1 MAILINGRPQKF
13 SSVGGNTPN
22 PISYIFGATSGESS
36 VTVEIKN
43 SVGDIIAIIQQ
54 SFVNTVAEVDISS
67 ILKAQLSQN
76 LDQTNNTQ
84 GLQFFEYYVNSD
96 TSNRR
101 YAVLANEQNL
111 VGDLTP
117 NTVFNNSVE
126 NSLFLNRIKNRQ
138 YVPNIGDE
146 KDSLEILVDESTS
159 SLIGIQIVYEFFD
172 ANNNNLFTVAIDV
185 ASGLNFRLA
194 IDVLQGITMPLDT
207 AYFDVYLQE
216 GTNIVTP
223 DFALLATG
231 LSYHRFELLATGS
244 IYDGANILV
253 TPQPY

>member
-22 PISYIFGATSGESS
+22 PISYIFFASSGESS

-43 SVGDIIAIIQQ
+43 SVGNIIAIIQQ

-67 ILKAQLSQN
+67 ILKAQLSQT

-84 GLQFFEYYVNSD
+84 GLQFFEYYVNADSA
-96 TSNRR
+96 NRR

-117 NTVFNNSVE
+117 NTLFNTSVE
-126 NSLFLNRIKNRQ
+126 NALFLNQIKERQ
-138 YVPNIGDE
+138 FVQGI
-146 KDSLEILVDESTS
+146 KDALQILVDENTS
-159 SLIGIQIVYEFFD
+159 SLTGIRVVYEFFD
-172 ANNNNLFTVAIDV
+172 SNQNQISTFLIQY
-185 ASGLNFRLA
+185 SKGLNFRLSFDLLDNGA
-194 IDVLQGITMPLDT
+194 ITVPDNC
-207 AYFDVYLQE
+207 AFFEVYLEE
-216 GTNIVTP
+216 GILISA
-223 DFALLATG
+223 FALLATG
-231 LSYHRFELLATGS
+231 STYDDFELLATGS
-244 IYDGANILV
+244 TYDAENILV